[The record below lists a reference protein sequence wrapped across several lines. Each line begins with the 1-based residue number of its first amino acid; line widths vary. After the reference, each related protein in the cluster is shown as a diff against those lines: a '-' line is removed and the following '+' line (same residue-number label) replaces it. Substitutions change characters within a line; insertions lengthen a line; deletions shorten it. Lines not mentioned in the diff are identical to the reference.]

1 MPLSPTIVPVP
12 FPVPA
17 GITKGRKHRTT
28 WTSYEALAGL
38 YDYLQLDRAAAAAD
52 SGWRKSSYSGDNGGE
67 CVEVAS
73 AGAVLVRDTTDRTG
87 PVLTFTADTWRAFTA
102 TIK

>member
-1 MPLSPTIVPVP
+1 MESI
-12 FPVPA
+12 
-17 GITKGRKHRTT
+17 
-28 WTSYEALAGL
+28 
-38 YDYLQLDRAAAAAD
+38 
-52 SGWRKSSYSGDNGGE
+52 WRKSSYSGDNGGE

-87 PVLTFTADTWRAFTA
+87 PVLTFTADAWREFTT